1 MSVPYVIEPHND
13 GERMY
18 DLYSRMLKDRII
30 FFRGKLSPEVGDT
43 IVAQL
48 LFLETLDRESDIY
61 LYINSPGGHLSAMY
75 GIYDTIQYIA
85 PDVVTLVYGEAS
97 SAAAFILAAGQP
109 GKRYALKNSEVMIHE
124 FTTGVQGK
132 AHEIRNYWERGERVY
147 EKMAKDMA
155 KLTGQKLSKIKRDM
169 EIDYFMNSSEALKY
183 GIIDEIQT
191 SRKINSGS

>member
-1 MSVPYVIEPHND
+1 MSVPYVIEPHKE

-30 FFRGKLSPEVGDT
+30 FFRGELSPEVGDT

-85 PDVVTLVYGEAS
+85 PDVVTLVYGQAS

-109 GKRYALKNSEVMIHE
+109 GKRFALKSSEIMIHE
-124 FTTGVQGK
+124 LATGVQGK
-132 AHEIRNYWERGERVY
+132 AHEIRNYWKRGERLY

-155 KLTGQKLSKIKRDM
+155 KLTGQKLLKVKRDM
-169 EIDYFMNSSEALKY
+169 EVDYFMTAEEAKDY
-183 GIIDEIQT
+183 GIIDKIQYK
-191 SRKINSGS
+191 RD

>member
-30 FFRGKLSPEVGDT
+30 FFRGKLSPEIGDA

-75 GIYDTIQYIA
+75 GIYDTMNYIR
-85 PDVVTLVYGEAS
+85 PDVVTLVYGEAD
-97 SAAAFILAAGQP
+97 SAAAFILAAGSP
-109 GKRYALKNSEVMIHE
+109 GKRYALTNSEIMIHE
-124 FTTGVQGK
+124 FTTGVEGK
-132 AHEIRNYWERGERVY
+132 AHEIRNYWKRGERLY
-147 EKMAKDMA
+147 EKMAVDMS
-155 KLTGQKLSKIKRDM
+155 KLTRQKLSKIKKDM
-169 EIDYFMNSSEALKY
+169 TLDYFMTAEEAKDY

-191 SRKINSGS
+191 LRN

>member
-1 MSVPYVIEPHND
+1 MSVPYVIEPHKE

-30 FFRGKLSPEVGDT
+30 FFRGELSPEVGDT

-85 PDVVTLVYGEAS
+85 PDVVTLVYGQAS

-109 GKRYALKNSEVMIHE
+109 GKRYALKSSEIMIHE
-124 FTTGVQGK
+124 LATGVQGK
-132 AHEIRNYWERGERVY
+132 AHEIRNYWKRGERLY

-155 KLTGQKLSKIKRDM
+155 ELTGQKLSKIKKDM
-169 EIDYFMNSSEALKY
+169 TLDYFMTAEEAKNY
-183 GIIDEIQT
+183 GIIDKIQYER
-191 SRKINSGS
+191 S

>member
-48 LFLETLDRESDIY
+48 LFLETMDKLADIY

-75 GIYDTIQYIA
+75 GIYDTIQYIT
-85 PDVVTLVYGEAS
+85 PDVVTLVYGQAS
-97 SAAAFILAAGQP
+97 SAAAFILAAGAL
-109 GKRYALKNSEVMIHE
+109 GKRYALKNSEIMIHE
-124 FTTGVQGK
+124 FATGVEGK
-132 AHEIRNYWERGERVY
+132 AKEIRNYWKRGEMLY
-147 EKMAKDMA
+147 EKMAKDMTE
-155 KLTGQKLSKIKRDM
+155 LTGQKLSKIKKDM
-169 EIDYFMNSSEALKY
+169 EIDYFMTAEEAKNY
-183 GIIDEIQT
+183 GIIDKIQYK
-191 SRKINSGS
+191 RD

>member
-48 LFLETLDRESDIY
+48 LFLETMDKSADIY

-75 GIYDTIQYIA
+75 GIYDAIQYIT
-85 PDVVTLVYGEAS
+85 PDVATLVYGQAS
-97 SAAAFILAAGQP
+97 SAAAFILAAGAP
-109 GKRYALKNSEVMIHE
+109 GKRYALKNSEIMIHE
-124 FTTGVQGK
+124 FTTGVEGK
-132 AHEIRNYWERGERVY
+132 AHEIRNYWKRGERLY

-155 KLTGQKLSKIKRDM
+155 ELTGQKLFKIKRDM
-169 EIDYFMNSSEALKY
+169 TLDYFMTAEEAKNY
-183 GIIDEIQT
+183 GIIDKIQYK
-191 SRKINSGS
+191 RD

>member
-48 LFLETLDRESDIY
+48 LFLETMDKSADIY

-75 GIYDTIQYIA
+75 GIYDTIRYIA
-85 PDVVTLVYGEAS
+85 PDVVTLVYGQAS
-97 SAAAFILAAGQP
+97 SAAAFILAAGAP
-109 GKRYALKNSEVMIHE
+109 GKRYALKNSEIMIHE
-124 FTTGVQGK
+124 FATGVQGK
-132 AHEIRNYWERGERVY
+132 AHEIRNYWKRGEKLY
-147 EKMAKDMA
+147 EKMAKNMA
-155 KLTGQKLSKIKRDM
+155 ELTGQKLSKLKKDM
-169 EIDYFMNSSEALKY
+169 TLDYFMSAEEAKNY
-183 GIIDEIQT
+183 GIIDKIQYK
-191 SRKINSGS
+191 RD